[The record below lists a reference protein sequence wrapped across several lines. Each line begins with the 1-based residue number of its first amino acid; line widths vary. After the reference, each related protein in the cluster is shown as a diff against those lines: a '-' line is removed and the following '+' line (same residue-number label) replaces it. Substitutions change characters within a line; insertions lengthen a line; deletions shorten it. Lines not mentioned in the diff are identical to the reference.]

1 MSKFLLKTLVLFD
14 YLRLNNLK
22 TLNLLYKLFVF
33 ILLISCS
40 PKQESMK
47 HIFYLHGMIIEV
59 QGINAVSDQFGPYE
73 YTGIIDSLKA
83 TGAEVHS
90 EVRTDKTDFYEF
102 GKKISK
108 QIDELI
114 AKGVSPSNITVIGAS
129 KGGMIAMYISDM
141 NTNNVNYVLLGSSSD
156 YSQKTFD
163 FNLHG
168 NVLGIYEKSD
178 NVAGN
183 DYQHWIKK
191 STNATSFEELQIN
204 TGLGHGFLYTP
215 NKAWLDPARKM
226 INGKD

>member
-1 MSKFLLKTLVLFD
+1 MNFI
-14 YLRLNNLK
+14 
-22 TLNLLYKLFVF
+22 YKISIF
-33 ILLISCS
+33 ILLIACS
-40 PKQESMK
+40 EKQESMK

-73 YTGIIDSLKA
+73 YTSIVDSLKA
-83 TGAEVHS
+83 TGAQVHA
-90 EVRTDKTDFYEF
+90 EVRTDKTDFFEF

-114 AKGVSPSNITVIGAS
+114 AKGVSPSDITVIGAS
-129 KGGMIAMYISDM
+129 KGGMIAMYISDS

-168 NVLGIYEKSD
+168 NILGIYEKSD
-178 NVAGN
+178 EVAGK
-183 DYQHWIKK
+183 DYKYWIKK
-191 STNATSFEELQIN
+191 STNAKSFEELQIN

-215 NKAWLDPARKM
+215 NKAWLLPATEW
-226 INGKD
+226 INQHTTTGNKP

>member
-1 MSKFLLKTLVLFD
+1 MAIFD
-14 YLRLNNLK
+14 YLRLPQPK
-22 TLNLLYKLFVF
+22 TLNLLYKLSVF

-73 YTGIIDSLKA
+73 YTSIVDSLKA
-83 TGAEVHS
+83 TGAQVHS
-90 EVRTDKTDFYEF
+90 EVRTDKTDFFEF
-102 GKKISK
+102 GKKISNE
-108 QIDELI
+108 IDALI
-114 AKGVSPSNITVIGAS
+114 AKGVTPEDITVIGAS
-129 KGGMIAMYISDM
+129 KGGMIAMYISDI

-168 NVLGIYEKSD
+168 NILGIYEKSD
-178 NVAGN
+178 DVAGN
-183 DYQHWIKK
+183 DYQHWIDK
-191 STNATSFEELQIN
+191 STNAKSFEQLQIN